1 MNNDNK
7 LKETDIKIVHV
18 IILTM
23 LSIFMTLILII
34 F

>member
-7 LKETDIKIVHV
+7 LKEIDIKIVHV

-23 LSIFMTLILII
+23 LSIFMTLILTI

>member
-18 IILTM
+18 IILTT
-23 LSIFMTLILII
+23 LLIFVTLILII

>member
-7 LKETDIKIVHV
+7 LKEIDIKIVHV

>member
-7 LKETDIKIVHV
+7 LKEIYIKIVHV

-23 LSIFMTLILII
+23 LSIFMTLILTI

>member
-7 LKETDIKIVHV
+7 LKKIDIKIVHV